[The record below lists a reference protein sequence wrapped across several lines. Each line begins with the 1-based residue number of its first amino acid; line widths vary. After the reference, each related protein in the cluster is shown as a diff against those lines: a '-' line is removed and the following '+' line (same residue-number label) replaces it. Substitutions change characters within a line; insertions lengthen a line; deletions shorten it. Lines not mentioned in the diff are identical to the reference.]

1 MDKQKVIDYWAR
13 FFADLFVGTLKN
25 LFLFGAGGFFL
36 GIASLL
42 IFKSVFLDAVDW
54 SVWAET
60 ALLVLFVFWYCGLG
74 VAFAL
79 LACVIHTTGK
89 KLVEMVGGI
98 QGLLDL
104 ITREVV
110 KKFPRFHKNIPKEK
124 LSETFDN
131 IGKNFLENLKLKG
144 GLIRFASWILFGVIL
159 KALKFFFLDDVVE
172 ELAKKESGDIGTAD
186 IEHAVRRVGVEMILS
201 PIQDNFQLLHI
212 LTWTLTLFLFALPF
226 GILFYAQ

>member
-1 MDKQKVIDYWAR
+1 
-13 FFADLFVGTLKN
+13 
-25 LFLFGAGGFFL
+25 
-36 GIASLL
+36 
-42 IFKSVFLDAVDW
+42 
-54 SVWAET
+54 
-60 ALLVLFVFWYCGLG
+60 
-74 VAFAL
+74 
-79 LACVIHTTGK
+79 
-89 KLVEMVGGI
+89 MVGGI

-131 IGKNFLENLKLKG
+131 IGKGFLDNLKLKG
-144 GLIRFASWILFGVIL
+144 GLIRFASRILFGVIL

-212 LTWTLTLFLFALPF
+212 LTWALALVLFSLPF
-226 GILFYAQ
+226 LILLYLT